1 MGYSTEFIGRVTVTP
16 PLNAH
21 EIAFLMEFADSR
33 RHQRPEGPY
42 SVRDYGYNELDRE
55 QYNYPPEGQPS
66 LWCNWEPV
74 QEGTGIA
81 WNRAEKFYDGDIWM
95 QYLIDHFLKAGA
107 SAQGLPGFEE
117 FTFDHVVNGTIGAQG
132 EDPDDVWNLVVADNV
147 VERVELQSP
156 AKRLEWLLNE
166 YRSLRVC
173 GQPVTVALMDE
184 IAELKAAA
192 ADAD

>member
-1 MGYSTEFIGRVTVTP
+1 MGYSTEFTGRVTVTP

-21 EIAFLMEFADSR
+21 EIKFLMEFADSR

-42 SVRDYGYNELDRE
+42 GVKDYGYNELDRE

-81 WNRAEKFYDGDIWM
+81 WNRAEKFYDGEIWM

-107 SAQGLPGFEE
+107 HAQGLPGFEE
-117 FTFDHVVNGTIGAQG
+117 FTFDHVVNGEIAAQG
-132 EDPDDVWNLVVADNV
+132 DAEDDEWALVVRDNV
-147 VERVELQSP
+147 
-156 AKRLEWLLNE
+156 ATKE
-166 YRSLRVC
+166 YP
-173 GQPVTVALMDE
+173 GD
-184 IAELKAAA
+184 AELLSEETAEVDVMALLASLAARVQLLESGA
-192 ADAD
+192 ACQCPHRPRA